1 MTTAER
7 DRIVTPQRR
16 TVRVQ
21 DVTCCYA
28 VAGNGPAVLCI
39 QGVGVIGEG
48 WRPQVDGLAGR
59 FQLITFD
66 NRGIGSSSPGSA
78 PLSIEGLAADAI
90 AIMDAEGIRRFHVVG
105 HSMGGL
111 IAQHV
116 ALVAAPRVKSLSLLC
131 TFATG
136 KDATG
141 LSLRMML
148 LGLQSRVGTRAMR
161 RNGMLRMIMPDQYLK
176 AVDRARLAAELA
188 PLFGR
193 DLADQPPIVMQ
204 QLRAM
209 SRYSAAPRLHEIS
222 GIPTLVAS
230 GAHDPIAPP
239 RLGRAIAAGIPGS
252 RFVEFADA
260 SHALPIQSAA
270 EVNAL
275 LIDHISGAE
284 ACIHA

>member
-1 MTTAER
+1 
-7 DRIVTPQRR
+7 VTPQRK

-21 DVTCCYA
+21 DVTCCYE
-28 VAGNGPAVLCI
+28 VAGKGPAVLCI

-48 WRPQVDGLAGR
+48 WRPQVDGLANR

-66 NRGIGSSSPGSA
+66 NRGIGGSSPGPE
-78 PLSIEGLAADAI
+78 PLSIEAMAVDAV

-176 AVDRARLAAELA
+176 TVDRARLAASLA

-193 DLADQPPIVMQ
+193 DLADQPPIVMR

-209 SRYSAAPRLHEIS
+209 SRYDAAKRLHEIA

-230 GAHDPIAPP
+230 GAHDPIAEP
-239 RLGRAIAAGIPGS
+239 RLGRAIAAGIRDA
-252 RFVEFADA
+252 RFVEFEQA
-260 SHALPIQSAA
+260 SHALPIQCAA

-275 LIDHISGAE
+275 LLDHIAAAE
-284 ACIHA
+284 EHDAAAARAQA